1 MTEPLAIAT
10 IKDIKQGGL
19 CFTAMFNPASLKV
32 SLSNKLQDEESAA
45 SGQKGNGKPQQNTR
59 VSTTK
64 LETELIFDTSDT
76 GADVRADK
84 TRGTE
89 ILKKLALAGEGDH
102 PAPPKVEFRWGRFK
116 YIGLI
121 ESLNET
127 LDFWSSEGVP
137 LRSTIQLSIAGT
149 GTDIV
154 ETGDAATLNQFQQS
168 AIVEAPA
175 DGRGTTAVAANA
187 GNSGAGRALAAAN
200 GLESMRAGDGGS
212 IAVSGAINFK
222 SAAKFSLSGSAGAGV
237 SAGFGLGASASAGVG
252 ASAGLGGSAGIGLG
266 ASANGGIS
274 LTGGAGV
281 GVGASFGAS
290 ASASG
295 SAFGA
300 AATAGASASA
310 GAFAG
315 LGQSK
320 TVDVSFPSNP
330 INLLPPSS
338 AEAGVRVDVTGRVIA
353 SESSGLSAQLD
364 GQVSVSEFLG

>member
-1 MTEPLAIAT
+1 MTEPLAVAT

-32 SLSNKLQDEESAA
+32 SLSNKLQDEESAPA
-45 SGQKGNGKPQQNTR
+45 GQKGNGKPQQNTR

-64 LETELIFDTSDT
+64 LETELMFDTTDT

-84 TRGTE
+84 IRGTD

-116 YIGLI
+116 FIGLI

-154 ETGDAATLNQFQQS
+154 ESGDSAALNQFQQS
-168 AIVEAPA
+168 AIVEPPS
-175 DGRGTTAVAANA
+175 DGRGTTAVATNA
-187 GNSGAGRALAAAN
+187 GNSGAGRAVAAAN
-200 GLESMRAGDGGS
+200 GLESMRADLDGG
-212 IAVSGAINFK
+212 IVVHAAIQFK
-222 SAAKFSLSGSAGAGV
+222 APAKFSLSASAGAGA

-266 ASANGGIS
+266 ASASAGIGLS
-274 LTGGAGV
+274 AGAG
-281 GVGASFGAS
+281 FGAAVS
-290 ASASG
+290 ASASV
-295 SAFGA
+295 SAFGG
-300 AATAGASASA
+300 AATAGASAVA

-315 LGQSK
+315 LGRSK
-320 TVDVSFPSNP
+320 TVDVSIPINP
-330 INLLPPSS
+330 ISLLPPSTGD
-338 AEAGVRVDVTGRVIA
+338 AGIMVDVTGRA
-353 SESSGLSAQLD
+353 LSSESNGLSAQLS
-364 GQVSVSEFLG
+364 GHISTSEFLG

>member
-10 IKDIKQGGL
+10 IKDIKQGGI
-19 CFTAMFNPASLKV
+19 CFTAMFNPVSLKV
-32 SLSNKLQDEESAA
+32 SLNNKLQDEDAA
-45 SGQKGNGKPQQNTR
+45 PAGQKASGKPQQNTR

-84 TRGTE
+84 VRGTD

-116 YIGLI
+116 FIGLI

-154 ETGDAATLNQFQQS
+154 ESGDPASFNQFQQS
-168 AIVEAPA
+168 TIVDTPS
-175 DGRGTTAVAANA
+175 DGRGATAVATNA

-200 GLESMRAGDGGS
+200 GLESMRASDSGA
-212 IAVSGAINFK
+212 IAVSSAITLK
-222 SAAKFSLSGSAGAGV
+222 EAAKFSLSGSAGAGA
-237 SAGFGLGASASAGVG
+237 SAGFGLGASASVGVG
-252 ASAGLGGSAGIGLG
+252 ASAGLGGSTGIGLG
-266 ASANGGIS
+266 ASASAGIGGGS
-274 LTGGAGV
+274 GFGAGSSI
-281 GVGASFGAS
+281 GLGASTSALTFGAT
-290 ASASG
+290 
-295 SAFGA
+295 
-300 AATAGASASA
+300 ATAGVAASG

-315 LGQSK
+315 LGRSK
-320 TVDVSFPSNP
+320 TVDVMIPSDP
-330 INLLPPSS
+330 INLMPPPPGD
-338 AEAGVRVDVTGRVIA
+338 AGVVVDVTGRVIT
-353 SESSGLSAQLD
+353 SESNGLSAQLG
-364 GQVSVSEFLG
+364 GQLSVSEFLG

>member
-1 MTEPLAIAT
+1 MTEPLSVAT

-32 SLSNKLQDEESAA
+32 SLSNKLQDEESAPA
-45 SGQKGNGKPQQNTR
+45 GQKGNGKPHQNTR

-64 LETELIFDTSDT
+64 LETELMFDTTDT

-84 TRGTE
+84 IRGTD

-116 YIGLI
+116 FIGLI

-154 ETGDAATLNQFQQS
+154 ESGDPAALNQFQQS
-168 AIVEAPA
+168 AIVEAPS
-175 DGRGTTAVAANA
+175 DGRGTTAVATNA
-187 GNSGAGRALAAAN
+187 GNSGAGRAVAAAN
-200 GLESMRAGDGGS
+200 GLESMRADLDGG
-212 IAVSGAINFK
+212 IVV
-222 SAAKFSLSGSAGAGV
+222 SAAIQFNAPARFSLSASAGAGA

-266 ASANGGIS
+266 ASASAGIGLS
-274 LTGGAGV
+274 GAAGGAV
-281 GVGASFGAS
+281 S
-290 ASASG
+290 ASASI
-295 SAFGA
+295 SAFGG

-310 GAFAG
+310 GAFSG
-315 LGQSK
+315 LGRSK
-320 TVDVSFPSNP
+320 TVDVSIPINP
-330 INLLPPSS
+330 ISLLPPST
-338 AEAGVRVDVTGRVIA
+338 EDAGIMVDVTGRA
-353 SESSGLSAQLD
+353 LSSDSNGLSAQLS
-364 GQVSVSEFLG
+364 GQFSTSEFLG